1 MMQWWLSLSG
11 AERVFAY
18 IAIPSTLILILQ
30 TIMLLIGMG
39 DSDADLDDPDADFDT
54 DVDLDHDGI
63 PDVFEHDG
71 ADAGLRVFSVRGV
84 IAFLTVFG
92 WTGLSLLRSATA
104 IAVASVVAALCGAA
118 AMTLMAY
125 VMRLAMRLQ
134 SDGTVRPKNAIG
146 VSGVVYLTIPP
157 RRKGHGKVSVLV
169 QERLCELDAVTDEE
183 QPIPTGSEVVIVA
196 LSGQSTLVVCRK
208 DRSSYFDKGEL

>member
-1 MMQWWLSLSG
+1 MMQWWLSLSL

-39 DSDADLDDPDADFDT
+39 DSDTDLDGSDADFDA

-71 ADAGLRVFSVRGV
+71 ADAGLRMFSVRGV

-104 IAVASVVAALCGAA
+104 IAVAAVVAALCGAA
-118 AMTLMAY
+118 AMMLMAY

-134 SDGTVRPKNAIG
+134 SDGTVRPQNAIG
-146 VSGVVYLTIPP
+146 VSGVVYLTVPP
-157 RRKGHGKVSVLV
+157 RRMGHGKVSVLV

-183 QPIPTGSEVVIVA
+183 QPIPTGCEVVIVA
-196 LSGQSTLVVCRK
+196 LSGQSTLVVCKK
-208 DRSSYFDKGEL
+208 DRQ